1 MGADMPHIHPATEL
15 KNNFAHLAKICQ
27 SENEPVYLTRK
38 GHGDLVLISLA
49 GFQQIQAK
57 LELYQ
62 KLDEAELESKTS
74 SLRLSHE
81 DVMQNLRSRL
91 I

>member
-1 MGADMPHIHPATEL
+1 MGADMPHIHPASEL
-15 KNNFAHLAKICQ
+15 KNNFASLAKICQ

-38 GHGDLVLISLA
+38 GYGDLVLMSLS

-74 SLRLSHE
+74 KLRLSHE

-91 I
+91 V

>member
-1 MGADMPHIHPATEL
+1 MPHIHPVTEL
-15 KNNFAHLAKICQ
+15 KNNLDQLAKICH

-38 GHGDLVLISLA
+38 GHGELVLMSLA
-49 GFQQIQAK
+49 GFQQMQAK

-62 KLDEAELESKTS
+62 KLDEAEAESKNSKT
-74 SLRLSHE
+74 RLSHE

-91 I
+91 A